1 MQQMTPT
8 ELAAWLS
15 DDERDSPVL
24 LDVREPQ
31 EFAICRIEGSLHIPM
46 NTVPARLA
54 ELDSEREMAVIC
66 HHGMRSMQVAM
77 FLQRQGFS
85 KVLNLAG
92 GVAAWAAEVDPAM
105 PRY

>member
-1 MQQMTPT
+1 
-8 ELAAWLS
+8 
-15 DDERDSPVL
+15 
-24 LDVREPQ
+24 
-31 EFAICRIEGSLHIPM
+31 
-46 NTVPARLA
+46 
-54 ELDSEREMAVIC
+54 
-66 HHGMRSMQVAM
+66 M

>member
-54 ELDSEREMAVIC
+54 ELDSEREMVVIC